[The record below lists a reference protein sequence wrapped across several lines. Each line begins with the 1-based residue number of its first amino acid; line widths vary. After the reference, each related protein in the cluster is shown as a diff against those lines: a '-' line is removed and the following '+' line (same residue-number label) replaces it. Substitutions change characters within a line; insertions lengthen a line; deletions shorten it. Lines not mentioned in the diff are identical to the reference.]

1 MPSRPSLQE
10 LLSPMPTPPQSI
22 RMSIRTLL
30 NPSSSP
36 IAPTSTSPHTDAN
49 IIHEDFTLTSRT
61 TLKVVYEHA
70 VNAIIEYPMSGRT
83 DDEVIGH
90 LFRRDPESWS
100 NPANDFAYSR
110 GPPRGYTTG
119 KQVSLLV
126 DVETGIMVPCTVR
139 HSTCQGVK
147 ICPFYE
153 YSEDEVRH
161 SSASREQLQLRLK
174 HDREL
179 RSEFQSPASDV
190 FERTSAFI
198 TALRRSGCSGTC
210 LLEEQQSRAEN
221 FDLMYLR
228 RGYPLRENQCN
239 GRILF
244 GYSFDGNAFI
254 KCEHYS
260 NQARDHLF
268 DYTVGNGSYHLEY
281 LEAVLTEDEEEV
293 ERIETEVEMKGYGPR
308 TACHN
313 VMNFSSQRPI
323 CPFSHRDTKGVLKQ
337 PRMKQVQCSCIFR
350 EYEPVAEFRT
360 TCPYILVT
368 SKGPH
373 SHPIPLPEKTPH
385 AVKVEL
391 YDLIK
396 RLDIE
401 MADITPRQF
410 LGHPI
415 VKSYLTSRFPLLH
428 NPMLSDLHI
437 SLSNRSHLR
446 VYIEAIKA
454 QYFPSGTGW
463 KGLEYLKHQ
472 QDSLLPADEHYVRQ
486 MIEIPADQFNEDSD
500 DLLSDSGQGESLQI
514 VICMTPQASQ
524 RFVMAQHLQS
534 DIAFK
539 RVVGF
544 YEFEIASID
553 SISNTGITYCR
564 VFLTRQTAAAHQRVL
579 TEIDKILQLDTGRT
593 LRWRHIHGQFVDDYD
608 GHILNWVVD
617 QHGGQAKGIGLYLQN
632 ITQLLP
638 LKTDFHQPLRSIQ
651 SLGPYDHLQRFL
663 TLCTTHFARNI
674 RQCQVPEDVRN
685 LMRSLVC
692 VQHNDWDETIETIE
706 ELGGVSG
713 KNWMN
718 DKIRARFVFPAI
730 CWEKSYIP
738 LDIWNARR
746 RDSNITEILHAD
758 VNREGIHCS
767 LVGGVKKSMHYDRM
781 KLHALRSRESMGIR
795 DSYKSKN
802 LSENATKNLKRRSHN
817 RFKRYG
823 SEDDKITLHNK
834 KIEVLL
840 GKLQRT
846 VGITKDKFRFAY
858 PSGDLQA
865 PASEEALR
873 ELEKAKDQEKKAR
886 IAFDKQD
893 TIGHNL
899 VNTGSGKVIVII
911 GS

>member
-1 MPSRPSLQE
+1 
-10 LLSPMPTPPQSI
+10 
-22 RMSIRTLL
+22 
-30 NPSSSP
+30 
-36 IAPTSTSPHTDAN
+36 
-49 IIHEDFTLTSRT
+49 
-61 TLKVVYEHA
+61 
-70 VNAIIEYPMSGRT
+70 MSGRT

-90 LFRRDPESWS
+90 LFRRNPESWS

-119 KQVSLLV
+119 KHVSLLV
-126 DVETGIMVPCTVR
+126 DIETGIMVPCTVR
-139 HSTCQGVK
+139 HSTCQGVE

-190 FERTSAFI
+190 FER
-198 TALRRSGCSGTC
+198 CSGAC
-210 LLEEQQSRAEN
+210 LLGEPQSRVEN
-221 FDLMYLR
+221 LDLMYLR
-228 RGYPLRENQCN
+228 WGYPLRENQCN

-254 KCEHYS
+254 KCGHYS
-260 NQARDHLF
+260 NQAQDHLF

-293 ERIETEVEMKGYGPR
+293 EHIETEVEMKGYGPR

-323 CPFSHRDTKGVLKQ
+323 CPWVLRLEHAAFSHRDAEGVLKQ
-337 PRMKQVQCSCIFR
+337 PRMKQAQCSCIFR

-373 SHPIPLPEKTPH
+373 SHPIPLPEKTPN

-401 MADITPRQF
+401 MADITPC
-410 LGHPI
+410 
-415 VKSYLTSRFPLLH
+415 
-428 NPMLSDLHI
+428 
-437 SLSNRSHLR
+437 
-446 VYIEAIKA
+446 
-454 QYFPSGTGW
+454 
-463 KGLEYLKHQ
+463 LEYLKHQ

-500 DLLSDSGQGESLQI
+500 DLLLDSRQGETLQI
-514 VICMTPQASQ
+514 
-524 RFVMAQHLQS
+524 HLQS

-553 SISNTGITYCR
+553 SISNT
-564 VFLTRQTAAAHQRVL
+564 AAAHQQVL

-608 GHILNWVVD
+608 DHILNWVVD
-617 QHGGQAKGIGLYLQN
+617 QHGGQAKV
-632 ITQLLP
+632 
-638 LKTDFHQPLRSIQ
+638 S
-651 SLGPYDHLQRFL
+651 
-663 TLCTTHFARNI
+663 
-674 RQCQVPEDVRN
+674 EDVRN

-746 RDSNITEILHAD
+746 RDSNVTEILHAD
-758 VNREGIHCS
+758 VNREG
-767 LVGGVKKSMHYDRM
+767 LT
-781 KLHALRSRESMGIR
+781 EP
-795 DSYKSKN
+795 KN

-834 KIEVLL
+834 KIKVLL

-899 VNTGSGKVIVII
+899 VNTGSAVVSSMIDEADELYE
-911 GS
+911 